1 MAKYQYWLIRGPKS
15 SRMLTVGR
23 RAENVGW
30 LGDIR
35 NSPFSRQFF
44 YHPET
49 ARSVNLFKVKMA
61 IGNLE
66 FPGLSSTL

>member
-44 YHPET
+44 YIPET
-49 ARSVNLFKVKMA
+49 WSVNLFKVKMA

-66 FPGLSSTL
+66 FLGLSSAF